1 MRLLRARSETAA
13 RREADGAMSYA
24 TLIRQI
30 EAGEVLAY
38 VEARALGAALLD
50 GGVPEL
56 ETAAFMVAFNQH
68 DPGLDAWLGLHAA
81 LAERLPDF
89 VAPAG
94 PFRTVVLPAYHGVR
108 EHPHLTPL
116 LALLL
121 NSFGVPVLIHGVLEG
136 GGGTAAAYV
145 LRELGIMPCGTTAQV
160 NAGLS
165 EEGLAFAP
173 VALLSPGLAALLALR
188 ARLGIDGWVTRLAV
202 LADVL
207 GERSVR
213 VTPVPSAAEM
223 ASAQVVLESLGGHAL
238 LLQGCEGEAFADPLQ
253 RPDMVLLQDGQGQ
266 RVYEAQPTSSASVNL
281 PAPDA
286 RATGAWID
294 KVMRDHL
301 PLPLPI
307 RNQLAVCLHAAG
319 YTEDLNQARAITA
332 ISGFGR
338 VAAA

>member
-1 MRLLRARSETAA
+1 
-13 RREADGAMSYA
+13 MSYA

-30 EAGEVLAY
+30 EAGEGLGFVD
-38 VEARALGAALLD
+38 ARALGAALLD

-56 ETAAFMVAFNQH
+56 ETAAFLVAFNQH

-81 LAERLPDF
+81 LAERLPGLA
-89 VAPAG
+89 APPG

-108 EHPHLTPL
+108 SHPHLTPL

-121 NSFGVPVLIHGVLEG
+121 KSFGIPVLVHGVLEG

-145 LRELGIMPCGTTAQV
+145 LRELGVMPCGTAAQV
-160 NAGLS
+160 NAKLLD
-165 EEGLAFAP
+165 EGIAFAP

-188 ARLGIDGWVTRLAV
+188 ARLGIDGWVTRLAM

-207 GERSVR
+207 GEHSVR
-213 VTPVPSAAEM
+213 VTPLAPGAGLPAV
-223 ASAQVVLESLGGHAL
+223 QTVLEALGGHAL

-253 RPDMVLLQDGQGQ
+253 RPEMVLVQDGQGHP
-266 RVYEAQPTSSASVNL
+266 VYEAQSAASALANL

-286 RATGAWID
+286 RATGAWIAR
-294 KVMRDHL
+294 VMREHL

-307 RNQLAVCLHAAG
+307 RNQLAVCLYAAG

-332 ISGFGR
+332 LDGFGR
-338 VAAA
+338 AAA

>member
-1 MRLLRARSETAA
+1 
-13 RREADGAMSYA
+13 MSYA

-30 EAGEVLAY
+30 EAGEGLGFVD
-38 VEARALGAALLD
+38 ARALGAALLD

-56 ETAAFMVAFNQH
+56 ETAAFLVAFNQH

-81 LAERLPDF
+81 LAERLPGL
-89 VAPAG
+89 VAPPG
-94 PFRTVVLPAYHGVR
+94 PFRTVVLPTYHGVR
-108 EHPHLTPL
+108 SHPHLTPL

-121 NSFGVPVLIHGVLEG
+121 KSFGIPVLVHGVLEG

-145 LRELGIMPCGTTAQV
+145 LRELGVMPCGTAAQV
-160 NAGLS
+160 NAKLMD
-165 EEGLAFAP
+165 EGIAFAP

-188 ARLGIDGWVTRLAV
+188 ARLGIDGWATRLAL

-207 GERSVR
+207 GEHSVR
-213 VTPVPSAAEM
+213 LTPLASGAELP
-223 ASAQVVLESLGGHAL
+223 AVRAVLEALGGHAL

-253 RPDMVLLQDGQGQ
+253 RPEMVLVQDGQWQ
-266 RVYEAQPTSSASVNL
+266 PVYEAQSAASAPARL

-286 RATGAWID
+286 RATGAWIAQ
-294 KVMRDHL
+294 VMREHL

-307 RNQLAVCLHAAG
+307 RNQLAACLYAAG

-332 ISGFGR
+332 LDGFGR
-338 VAAA
+338 AAA

>member
-1 MRLLRARSETAA
+1 
-13 RREADGAMSYA
+13 MSYA

-30 EAGEVLAY
+30 EAGEGLGF

-56 ETAAFMVAFNQH
+56 ETAAFLVALNQH

-89 VAPAG
+89 VAPSG
-94 PFRTVVLPAYHGVR
+94 PFRTVVLPTYHGVR
-108 EHPHLTPL
+108 THPHLTPL

-121 NSFGVPVLIHGVLEG
+121 KSFGIPVLIHGVLEG

-145 LRELGIMPCGTTAQV
+145 LRELGIMPCSSAAQV
-160 NAGLS
+160 NTALQDDGI
-165 EEGLAFAP
+165 AFAP

-188 ARLGIDGWVTRLAV
+188 ARLGIDGWVTRLAA

-213 VTPVPSAAEM
+213 VTPVIAGAEM
-223 ASAQVVLESLGGHAL
+223 ASTRAVLEALGGHAL

-253 RPDMVLLQDGQGQ
+253 RPDMVLVQDGQGQ
-266 RVYEAQPTSSASVNL
+266 SVYEAQSTSSVLANL
-281 PAPDA
+281 PEMDA
-286 RATGAWID
+286 RATGAWTD
-294 KVMRDHL
+294 QVMRDHL

-307 RNQLAVCLHAAG
+307 RNQLAVCLFAAG

-332 ISGFGR
+332 INGFGR
-338 VAAA
+338 VAA

>member
-1 MRLLRARSETAA
+1 
-13 RREADGAMSYA
+13 MSYA

-30 EAGEVLAY
+30 EAGEGLGF

-56 ETAAFMVAFNQH
+56 ETAAFLVAFNQH
-68 DPGLDAWLGLHAA
+68 DPGIDAWLGLHAA

-89 VAPAG
+89 VAPEG

-108 EHPHLTPL
+108 THPNLTPL

-121 NSFGVPVLIHGVLEG
+121 RSFGIPVLIHGVLEG

-145 LRELGIMPCGTTAQV
+145 LRELGVMPCAHVAQV
-160 NAGLS
+160 NAALQ
-165 EEGLAFAP
+165 EDGLAFAP

-188 ARLGIDGWVTRLAV
+188 ARLGIDSWGTRLV
-202 LADVL
+202 GLADVL

-213 VTPVPSAAEM
+213 VTPVAPGAEM
-223 ASAQVVLESLGGHAL
+223 SQMRSVLEALGGRAI

-253 RPDMVLLQDGQGQ
+253 RPDIVLVQDGQGQ
-266 RVYEAQPTSSASVNL
+266 LVYEAQSTASPPANL
-281 PAPDA
+281 PALDA

-294 KVMRDHL
+294 QVMREHL

-307 RNQLAVCLHAAG
+307 RNQLAVCLYAAG

-332 ISGFGR
+332 INGFGLSVR
-338 VAAA
+338 PLSRGEISSDLPAC

>member
-1 MRLLRARSETAA
+1 
-13 RREADGAMSYA
+13 MSYA

-30 EAGEVLAY
+30 EAGEGLGF

-89 VAPAG
+89 VAPSG
-94 PFRTVVLPAYHGVR
+94 PFRTVVLPTYHGVR

-121 NSFGVPVLIHGVLEG
+121 KSFGIPVLIHGVLEG

-145 LRELGIMPCGTTAQV
+145 LRELGIMPCATVAQV
-160 NAGLS
+160 NEALLDDGI
-165 EEGLAFAP
+165 AFAP
-173 VALLSPGLAALLALR
+173 VALLSPGLASLLALR

-207 GERSVR
+207 GERSLR
-213 VTPVPSAAEM
+213 VTPVDSDAGIAPTRE
-223 ASAQVVLESLGGHAL
+223 VLEALGGHAL

-253 RPDMVLLQDGQGQ
+253 RPEIALIQDGQSQ
-266 RVYEAQPTSSASVNL
+266 SVYEAQSIPSVQANL
-281 PAPDA
+281 PETDA

-294 KVMRDHL
+294 QVMREHL

-307 RNQLAVCLHAAG
+307 RNQLAACLYAAG

-332 ISGFGR
+332 INGFGR
-338 VAAA
+338 AAA

>member
-1 MRLLRARSETAA
+1 
-13 RREADGAMSYA
+13 MSYA

-30 EAGEVLAY
+30 EAGEGLGY
-38 VEARALGAALLD
+38 VDARALGAALLD

-56 ETAAFMVAFNQH
+56 ETAAFLVAFNQH

-89 VAPAG
+89 VAPQG
-94 PFRTVVLPAYHGVR
+94 PFRTVVLPTYHGVR
-108 EHPHLTPL
+108 AHPNLTPL

-121 NSFGVPVLIHGVLEG
+121 RSFGIPVLIHGVLEG

-145 LRELGIMPCGTTAQV
+145 LRELGIMPCSTAAQV
-160 NAGLS
+160 NAGLQD
-165 EEGLAFAP
+165 EGIAFAP

-188 ARLGIDGWVTRLAV
+188 GRLGIDGWVTRLAA

-213 VTPVPSAAEM
+213 VTPVISDSEVPATRS
-223 ASAQVVLESLGGHAL
+223 VLEALGGHAVL
-238 LLQGCEGEAFADPLQ
+238 LEGCEGEAFADPSR
-253 RPDMVLLQDGQGQ
+253 RPDMVLIRDGQGEQ
-266 RVYEAQPTSSASVNL
+266 VYEAQPAASLQTSL
-281 PAPDA
+281 PETDA
-286 RATGAWID
+286 RATGAWTD
-294 KVMRDHL
+294 QVMRDHL

-307 RNQLAVCLHAAG
+307 RNQLAVCLYAAG

-332 ISGFGR
+332 INGFGR
-338 VAAA
+338 AAA

>member
-1 MRLLRARSETAA
+1 
-13 RREADGAMSYA
+13 MSYA

-30 EAGEVLAY
+30 EADEALGF

-56 ETAAFMVAFNQH
+56 ETAAFLVAFNQH

-81 LAERLPDF
+81 LAERLPDL
-89 VAPAG
+89 VAPSG
-94 PFRTVVLPAYHGVR
+94 PFRTVVLPTYHGVR
-108 EHPHLTPL
+108 TQPHLTPL

-121 NSFGVPVLIHGVLEG
+121 KSFGIPVLIHGVLEG

-145 LRELGIMPCGTTAQV
+145 LRELGIMPSASAAQV
-160 NAGLS
+160 NAGLRD
-165 EEGLAFAP
+165 EGIAFAP

-188 ARLGIDGWVTRLAV
+188 ARLGIDGLITRLAI

-207 GERSVR
+207 GAHSVR
-213 VTPVPSAAEM
+213 LTPVASAIEM
-223 ASAQVVLESLGGHAL
+223 APTRAVLEALGGHAL
-238 LLQGCEGEAFADPLQ
+238 LLQGCEGEAFADPLR
-253 RPDMVLLQDGQGQ
+253 RPDMVLVQDGQAQ
-266 RVYEAQPTSSASVNL
+266 HVYEAQSTPSVPANL

-294 KVMRDHL
+294 QVMRDHL

-307 RNQLAVCLHAAG
+307 RNQLAVCLYAAG
-319 YTEDLNQARAITA
+319 YTDDLNQARAITA
-332 ISGFGR
+332 INGFGR
-338 VAAA
+338 VAA

>member
-1 MRLLRARSETAA
+1 
-13 RREADGAMSYA
+13 MSYA

-30 EAGEVLAY
+30 ESGEGLGY

-56 ETAAFMVAFNQH
+56 ETAAFLVAFNQH

-89 VAPAG
+89 VAPTG
-94 PFRTVVLPAYHGVR
+94 PFRTVVLPTYHGVR
-108 EHPHLTPL
+108 AHPHLTPL

-121 NSFGVPVLIHGVLEG
+121 KSFGIPVLIHGVLEG

-145 LRELGIMPCGTTAQV
+145 LRELGIMPCSTTAQV
-160 NAGLS
+160 NSALLD
-165 EEGLAFAP
+165 EGIAFAP

-188 ARLGIDGWVTRLAV
+188 ARLGVDGWVTRLAM

-207 GERSVR
+207 GEHSVR
-213 VTPVPSAAEM
+213 VTPVASGAEI
-223 ASAQVVLESLGGHAL
+223 APTREVLEALGGHAL

-253 RPDMVLLQDGQGQ
+253 RPEMVLMQDGQGQ
-266 RVYEAQPTSSASVNL
+266 PVYEAQSTASVLANL
-281 PAPDA
+281 PETDA
-286 RATGAWID
+286 RATGAWIAQ
-294 KVMRDHL
+294 VMRDQL

-307 RNQLAVCLHAAG
+307 RNQLAVCLFAAG

-332 ISGFGR
+332 INGFGR
-338 VAAA
+338 AAA

>member
-1 MRLLRARSETAA
+1 
-13 RREADGAMSYA
+13 MSYA

-30 EAGEVLAY
+30 EAGEGLGF

-56 ETAAFMVAFNQH
+56 ETAAFLVAFNQH

-94 PFRTVVLPAYHGVR
+94 PFRTVVLPTYHGVR
-108 EHPHLTPL
+108 THPHLTPL

-121 NSFGVPVLIHGVLEG
+121 KSFGIPVLIHGVLEG

-145 LRELGIMPCGTTAQV
+145 LRELGIMPCSSAAQV
-160 NAGLS
+160 NTALQDDGI
-165 EEGLAFAP
+165 AFAP

-188 ARLGIDGWVTRLAV
+188 ARLGIDGWVTRLAA

-213 VTPVPSAAEM
+213 VTPVIAGTQMTSTRA
-223 ASAQVVLESLGGHAL
+223 VLEALGGHAL

-253 RPDMVLLQDGQGQ
+253 RPDMVLVQDGQGQ
-266 RVYEAQPTSSASVNL
+266 SVYEAQSTSSVLANL
-281 PAPDA
+281 PEMDA
-286 RATGAWID
+286 RATGAWTD
-294 KVMRDHL
+294 QVMRDHL

-307 RNQLAVCLHAAG
+307 RNQLAVCLFAAG

-332 ISGFGR
+332 INGFGR
-338 VAAA
+338 AAA

>member
-1 MRLLRARSETAA
+1 
-13 RREADGAMSYA
+13 MSYA

-30 EAGEVLAY
+30 EAGEGLGF

-89 VAPAG
+89 VAPTG
-94 PFRTVVLPAYHGVR
+94 PFRTVVLPTYHGVR

-121 NSFGVPVLIHGVLEG
+121 KSFGIPVLLHGVLEG

-145 LRELGIMPCGTTAQV
+145 LRELGIMPCATVAQV
-160 NAGLS
+160 NAHLQD
-165 EEGLAFAP
+165 EGIAFAP
-173 VALLSPGLAALLALR
+173 VALLSPGLASLLALR
-188 ARLGIDGWVTRLAV
+188 ARLGIDGWVTRLAA
-202 LADVL
+202 LSDVL
-207 GERSVR
+207 GEQSVR
-213 VTPVPSAAEM
+213 VTPVISGAEI
-223 ASAQVVLESLGGHAL
+223 APTREVLEALGGHAL

-253 RPDMVLLQDGQGQ
+253 RPDMVLVQDGQGQ
-266 RVYEAQPTSSASVNL
+266 SVYEAQSTASVQANL
-281 PAPDA
+281 PETDA

-294 KVMRDHL
+294 QVMRDHL

-307 RNQLAVCLHAAG
+307 RNQLAACLYAAG

-332 ISGFGR
+332 INGFGR
-338 VAAA
+338 AAA

>member
-1 MRLLRARSETAA
+1 MN
-13 RREADGAMSYA
+13 YA

-30 EAGEVLAY
+30 EAGEVLGF
-38 VEARALGAALLD
+38 VEARTLGAALLD

-81 LAERLPDF
+81 LAERLPEF
-89 VAPAG
+89 VAPPG
-94 PFRTVVLPAYHGVR
+94 LYRTVVLPAYHGVR
-108 EHPHLTPL
+108 SHPHLTPL

-121 NSFGVPVLIHGVLEG
+121 RSFGIPVLIHGVLEG

-145 LRELGIMPCGTTAQV
+145 LRELGIMPCSTTAQV
-160 NAGLS
+160 NAGLRDD
-165 EEGLAFAP
+165 GIAFAP
-173 VALLSPGLAALLALR
+173 VALLSPGLASLLALR
-188 ARLGIDGWVTRLAV
+188 GRLGIDGCMTRLAA

-213 VTPVPSAAEM
+213 VTPVLSREEM
-223 ASAQVVLESLGGHAL
+223 VSTQVVLEALGGHAL
-238 LLQGCEGEAFADPLQ
+238 LLQGCEGEAFADPLL
-253 RPDMVLLQDGQGQ
+253 RPDMVLVQDGQGLQ
-266 RVYEAQPTSSASVNL
+266 VYEAQSTLSAPVNL
-281 PAPDA
+281 PEVDA
-286 RATGAWID
+286 RATGAWTD
-294 KVMRDHL
+294 KLMRDHL

-338 VAAA
+338 AAA

>member
-1 MRLLRARSETAA
+1 
-13 RREADGAMSYA
+13 MSYA

-30 EAGEVLAY
+30 EYGEGLGF
-38 VEARALGAALLD
+38 VEARALGAAMLD

-56 ETAAFMVAFNQH
+56 ETAAFLVAFNQH

-89 VAPAG
+89 VAPSG
-94 PFRTVVLPAYHGVR
+94 PFRTVVLPTYHGVR

-121 NSFGVPVLIHGVLEG
+121 KSFGIPVLIHGVLEG

-145 LRELGIMPCGTTAQV
+145 LRELGIMPCASVAQV
-160 NAGLS
+160 NAALLD
-165 EEGLAFAP
+165 EGVAFAP
-173 VALLSPGLAALLALR
+173 VALLSPGLASLLALR

-207 GERSVR
+207 GDRSVR
-213 VTPVPSAAEM
+213 VTPVVSDAGIAPTRE
-223 ASAQVVLESLGGHAL
+223 VLEALGGRAL
-238 LLQGCEGEAFADPLQ
+238 LLNGCEGEAFADPLQ
-253 RPDMVLLQDGQGQ
+253 RPEMVLVQDGQSQ
-266 RVYEAQPTSSASVNL
+266 LVYEAQSTPSAQANL
-281 PAPDA
+281 PEMDA

-294 KVMRDHL
+294 KVMREQL

-307 RNQLAVCLHAAG
+307 RNQLAVCLFAAG

-332 ISGFGR
+332 INGFGR
-338 VAAA
+338 AAA

>member
-1 MRLLRARSETAA
+1 
-13 RREADGAMSYA
+13 MSYA

-30 EAGEVLAY
+30 EAGEGLGY
-38 VEARALGAALLD
+38 VEARGLGAALLD

-56 ETAAFMVAFNQH
+56 ETAAFLVAFNQH

-89 VAPAG
+89 VAPTG
-94 PFRTVVLPAYHGVR
+94 PFRTVVLPTYHGVR
-108 EHPHLTPL
+108 THPHLTPL

-121 NSFGVPVLIHGVLEG
+121 KSFGIPVLIHGVLEG

-145 LRELGIMPCGTTAQV
+145 LRELGIMPCSSTAQV
-160 NAGLS
+160 NTALQ

-188 ARLGIDGWVTRLAV
+188 ARLGIDGWVTRLAG

-207 GERSVR
+207 GDRSVR
-213 VTPVPSAAEM
+213 ITPVASDAEFESTR
-223 ASAQVVLESLGGHAL
+223 AVLEALGGHAL
-238 LLQGCEGEAFADPLQ
+238 LLPGCEGEAFADPLQ
-253 RPDMVLLQDGQGQ
+253 RPEMVLVQDGLGQ
-266 RVYEAQPTSSASVNL
+266 QVYEAQSTPSELANL
-281 PAPDA
+281 PELDA
-286 RATGAWID
+286 RTTGAWID
-294 KVMRDHL
+294 QVMRDHL

-307 RNQLAVCLHAAG
+307 RNQLAVCLFAAG

-332 ISGFGR
+332 INGFGR
-338 VAAA
+338 AAA

>member
-1 MRLLRARSETAA
+1 
-13 RREADGAMSYA
+13 MSYA

-30 EAGEVLAY
+30 EADEALGF

-56 ETAAFMVAFNQH
+56 ETAAFLVAFNQH

-81 LAERLPDF
+81 LAERLPDV
-89 VAPAG
+89 VAPSG
-94 PFRTVVLPAYHGVR
+94 PFRTVVLPTYHGVR
-108 EHPHLTPL
+108 TQPHLTPL

-121 NSFGVPVLIHGVLEG
+121 KSFGIPVLIHGVLEG

-145 LRELGIMPCGTTAQV
+145 LRELGIMPSASAAQV
-160 NAGLS
+160 NAGLRD
-165 EEGLAFAP
+165 EGIAFAP

-188 ARLGIDGWVTRLAV
+188 ARLGIDGLITRLAI

-207 GERSVR
+207 GAHSVR
-213 VTPVPSAAEM
+213 LTPVASAIEM
-223 ASAQVVLESLGGHAL
+223 APTRAVLEALGGHAL
-238 LLQGCEGEAFADPLQ
+238 LLQGCEGEAFADPLR
-253 RPDMVLLQDGQGQ
+253 RPDMVLVQDGQAQ
-266 RVYEAQPTSSASVNL
+266 HVYEAQSTPSVPANL

-294 KVMRDHL
+294 QVMRDHL

-307 RNQLAVCLHAAG
+307 RNQLAVCLYAAG
-319 YTEDLNQARAITA
+319 YTDDLNQARAITA
-332 ISGFGR
+332 INGFGR
-338 VAAA
+338 VAA